1 MKIFPKSNPKT
12 YLYLMGGLGNQL
24 FQVAAGLSFAL
35 NEGTLLVIDESFG
48 NYRRNKKGKA
58 DLHDYGDS
66 SYYNFFYMRYRT
78 NFRNRYIGILLRLSL
93 DSGKNKLK
101 EILIHCLIKFNSVLL
116 SKQFGDLVK
125 IWNARNI
132 GFEEIS
138 RDKKNL
144 YLLGYFQTYKYA
156 SEKTVKSIMDQFS
169 VPEHLLG
176 NHKEIFQ
183 RENPLV
189 VHIRLTDYESEP
201 KFGVLSESY
210 YEEAITLMVSKYGFK
225 HISVFSDDIEKAKKL
240 IPERYY
246 GLCRWMCGESEPA
259 VVTLEKM
266 RWGSGYVIGNSS
278 FSWWGAFL
286 SHTKNAPTVAPKPW
300 FADMAEP
307 NELIPDYWIRVSRN
321 GS

>member
-1 MKIFPKSNPKT
+1 MRSRPKSNPKT
-12 YLYLMGGLGNQL
+12 YLNLMGGLGNQL
-24 FQVAAGLSFAL
+24 FQVAAGLSFASS
-35 NEGTLLVIDESFG
+35 EDTSLVIDESFG
-48 NYRRNKKGKA
+48 NYRTNKEGKA
-58 DLHDYGDS
+58 DLHDYGDIR
-66 SYYNFFYMRYRT
+66 YYNFFYKKYRT
-78 NFRNRYIGILLRLSL
+78 NFRNRCIGILLRLSL
-93 DSGKNKLK
+93 DFKKNKSK
-101 EILIHCLIKFNSVLL
+101 EFLIHGLVKFNSVLL
-116 SKQFGDLVK
+116 SKQFGDSVK
-125 IWNARNI
+125 IWNSRNI
-132 GFEEIS
+132 GFEKIS

-169 VPEHLLG
+169 VPEQLLG

-183 RENPLV
+183 REKPLV
-189 VHIRLTDYESEP
+189 VHIRLSDYESEP

-210 YEEAITLMVSKYGFK
+210 YDEAITLMISKYGFK
-225 HISVFSDDIEKAKKL
+225 HLSVFSDDIEKAKKL

-246 GLCRWMCGESEPA
+246 ALSRWMCGESESA
-259 VVTLEKM
+259 AVTLEKM

-300 FADMAEP
+300 FADMPEP